1 LPVYYWEVIGIQG
14 VYMEQTYVMVKPDGV
29 QRGLVGEVIS
39 RIEKRG
45 LKIAALRMNVISEAS
60 AKEHYAEHAA
70 RPFFPSLIEFITS
83 GPSVSMV
90 VAGKD
95 AIKVMRAINGATNP
109 VDAAPGTIRGDFV
122 LDVGRNIVH
131 ASDSPDAAAREIAIH
146 FKDSEIGKYSRIDEV
161 CLYE

>member
-1 LPVYYWEVIGIQG
+1 
-14 VYMEQTYVMVKPDGV
+14 MEQTYVMVKPDGV

-45 LKIAALRMNVISEAS
+45 LKLVALRMNVISEAT
-60 AKEHYAEHAA
+60 AKEHYGEHAA
-70 RPFFPSLIEFITS
+70 KPFFPGLVEFITS

-95 AIKVMRAINGATNP
+95 AIRVMRAINGATNP
-109 VDAAPGTIRGDFV
+109 VDAAPGTIRGDFA
-122 LDVGRNIVH
+122 LDVGRNVVH

>member
-1 LPVYYWEVIGIQG
+1 
-14 VYMEQTYVMVKPDGV
+14 MEQTYVMVKPDGV
-29 QRGLVGEVIS
+29 QRWLIGEIIS
-39 RIEKRG
+39 RIERRG
-45 LKIAALRMNVISEAS
+45 LKIVALRMNVISEPA
-60 AKEHYAEHAA
+60 AKEHYSEHAA
-70 RPFFPSLIEFITS
+70 RSFFPSLIEFVTS

-109 VDAAPGTIRGDFV
+109 VDAAPGTIRGDFA
-122 LDVGRNIVH
+122 LDVGRNVVN
-131 ASDSPDAAAREIAIH
+131 ASDSPEAAAREIAIH

>member
-1 LPVYYWEVIGIQG
+1 
-14 VYMEQTYVMVKPDGV
+14 MEQTYVMVKPDGV
-29 QRGLVGEVIS
+29 QRGLVGEIIS
-39 RIEKRG
+39 RIEERG
-45 LKIAALRMNVISEAS
+45 LKLVALRMNVISEAT
-60 AKEHYAEHAA
+60 AKEHYGEHAA
-70 RPFFPSLIEFITS
+70 KPFFPGLVEFITS

-95 AIKVMRAINGATNP
+95 AIRVMRAINGATNP
-109 VDAAPGTIRGDFV
+109 VDAAPGTIRGDFA
-122 LDVGRNIVH
+122 LDVGRNVVH

>member
-1 LPVYYWEVIGIQG
+1 
-14 VYMEQTYVMVKPDGV
+14 MEQTYVMVKPDGV
-29 QRGLVGEVIS
+29 QRGLIGEVIS

-45 LKIAALRMNVISEAS
+45 LKIVALKMNVISEDT

-70 RPFFPSLIEFITS
+70 KPFFSGLVEFITS

-90 VAGKD
+90 VEGKD
-95 AIKVMRAINGATNP
+95 AIRVMRAINGATNP
-109 VDAAPGTIRGDFV
+109 VDAAPGTIRGDFA
-122 LDVGRNIVH
+122 LDVGRNVVH

>member
-1 LPVYYWEVIGIQG
+1 
-14 VYMEQTYVMVKPDGV
+14 MEQTYVMVKPDGV
-29 QRGLVGEVIS
+29 QRGLVGEIIS

-45 LKIAALRMNVISEAS
+45 LKIVALRMNVISEAT
-60 AKEHYAEHAA
+60 AKEHYSEHASK
-70 RPFFPSLIEFITS
+70 PFFSSLVDFITS

-95 AIKVMRAINGATNP
+95 SIKAMRAINGATNP
-109 VDAAPGTIRGDFV
+109 VDAAPGTIRGDFA

-131 ASDSPDAAAREIAIH
+131 ASDSPEAAAREIAIH